1 MEGGAGAG
9 WSLVTSSYFSVTG
22 QFSSHT
28 LQPGL
33 NLEKRLCYLSSQRE
47 LAGASLVF
55 SGQVER
61 AFEAAMRWKK
71 VLNGIQ
77 PRPPQGAGTLP
88 PGQHYLLCGG
98 GNQAFLG
105 LWLPE

>member
-9 WSLVTSSYFSVTG
+9 WSLVTSSYFSVAR

-28 LQPGL
+28 AARAKLG
-33 NLEKRLCYLSSQRE
+33 KTAICYLSSQRE
-47 LAGASLVF
+47 LAGVSLVF